1 MVMDSAILARMFTNG
16 ARTGLTQITTECRQN
31 EILGGRILRRANRD
45 SRRDVRREVVLGG
58 TSLRCRVAPRGQAF
72 RLTFSTPITDF
83 VLPASHQLNKW
94 IFAAECFLMNTLRD
108 VQPPQNFLRDI
119 LPVGLEKDL

>member
-1 MVMDSAILARMFTNG
+1 MAFVILAQTFTSG
-16 ARTGLTQITTECRQN
+16 VRTGLTQITTECRRN
-31 EILGGRILRRANRD
+31 EILGGRNLRRANRD
-45 SRRDVRREVVLGG
+45 SQRDVRREVVRGG

-72 RLTFSTPITDF
+72 LLTFSTPITDF

-94 IFAAECFLMNTLRD
+94 IFAAECFLMNTLCD